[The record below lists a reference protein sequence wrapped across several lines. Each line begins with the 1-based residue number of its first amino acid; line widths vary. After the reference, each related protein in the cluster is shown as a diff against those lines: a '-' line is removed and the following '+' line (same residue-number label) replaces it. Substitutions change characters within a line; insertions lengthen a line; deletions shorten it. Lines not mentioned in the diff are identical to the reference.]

1 MVILPIEKK
10 ISKVQSTP
18 LIMIKMAN
26 RLLAVLAVMLVMAI
40 PLQAQELKIGYLN
53 PQDVLERMPETATIE
68 KELNDLAQSRQT
80 SFTTRVQKFQ
90 TDVQR
95 FQQNAAVMSN
105 DAREKEEQR
114 LIGEEEA
121 LQGLQVEIQQELA
134 TKRNDLLRPVLEK
147 IDNAISEVAKELNLT
162 YVLNESTSQGES
174 ILLFISDDG
183 KNRLNITE
191 KVVAKLVQ

>member
-1 MVILPIEKK
+1 MVILPIEKN
-10 ISKVQSTP
+10 SKVYSTP
-18 LIMIKMAN
+18 LIIIKMAN
-26 RLLAVLAVMLVMAI
+26 RLLAILALMLVMAV

-68 KELNDLAQSRQT
+68 KELNDMAQSRQT

-95 FQQNAAVMSN
+95 FQQNAAVMST

-134 TKRNDLLRPVLEK
+134 TKRNELLRPVLEK

-162 YVLNESTSQGES
+162 YVINESTSQGES

-191 KVVAKLVQ
+191 KVITKLVQ

>member
-1 MVILPIEKK
+1 M
-10 ISKVQSTP
+10 
-18 LIMIKMAN
+18 MIKMAN
-26 RLLAVLAVMLVMAI
+26 RLFAIFAVLLVMAA

-105 DAREKEEQR
+105 DARDKEEQR
-114 LIGEEEA
+114 LIAEEEA
-121 LQGLQVEIQQELA
+121 LQSLQMEIQQELA
-134 TKRNDLLRPVLEK
+134 NKRNELLRPVLEK
-147 IDNAISEVAKELNLT
+147 IDNAISAVAKELNLT

>member
-1 MVILPIEKK
+1 
-10 ISKVQSTP
+10 
-18 LIMIKMAN
+18 MAN